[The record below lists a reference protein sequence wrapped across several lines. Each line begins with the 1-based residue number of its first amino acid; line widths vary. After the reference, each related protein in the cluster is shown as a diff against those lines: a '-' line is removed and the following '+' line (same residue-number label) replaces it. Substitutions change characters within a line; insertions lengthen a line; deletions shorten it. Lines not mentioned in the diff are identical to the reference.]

1 MGTYRKWVWRGWV
14 PREAKMEQ
22 ETPNQKESTPTPKV
36 ETRGK
41 WKRRIKTKFR
51 VPEKPALPVK
61 ALWESAT
68 PEEQKKA
75 HQMAAV
81 ILEHWMGQIS
91 QTEAAEKLGMPW
103 VRIWQLS
110 RQALSGLTAG
120 LLKQPKMRKGKK
132 SAPPIDPAEDPEVL
146 KKRIAELEKD
156 LGMMKEL
163 VGLLK
168 EFPAHREGKQ
178 KAEGDG
184 KSGKK
189 KKPEVSPGTDAKDG
203 KVVGGDGAKLPPASA
218 GPTTGS

>member
-1 MGTYRKWVWRGWV
+1 
-14 PREAKMEQ
+14 MEQ
-22 ETPNQKESTPTPKV
+22 ETPKPQETTPKV

-41 WKRRIKTKFR
+41 WKRRMKTKFKM
-51 VPEKPALPVK
+51 PPKPAKPVK

-75 HQMAAV
+75 HEMAVV
-81 ILEHWMGQIS
+81 ILEHWMGQLS
-91 QTEAAEKLGMPW
+91 QTEAAQKLGMPW

-120 LLKQPKMRKGKK
+120 LLKQPKMRKDKK
-132 SAPPIDPAEDPEVL
+132 QEPPIDPSEDPQVL
-146 KKRIAELEKD
+146 KKRITELERD

-163 VGLLK
+163 VGLLR

-178 KAEGDG
+178 AAEGDG

-189 KKPEVSPGTDAKDG
+189 KKPEVSPGTHAKDG
-203 KVVGGDGAKLPPASA
+203 QVVEGDGPKLPSA
-218 GPTTGS
+218 GPGPASGG